1 MTKKFSGNILA
12 LSLPCILLSLF
23 TPLESLTINT
33 PSFLTGFTSSPPA
46 SCDEINAVSAR
57 ELSLKE
63 SIDIAFLNNK
73 AIQIQEEELDVSRA
87 GILGAKS
94 AFWPKLSAKYGYTD
108 NGASFTVN
116 QAVAQNSKKDIGTF
130 TGYTND
136 NRVGLAVNETV
147 YNGGAD
153 IAVLKESRLGLKV
166 QEETLRARKL
176 DVAFETKRLYY
187 GLLLSYETERI
198 TEELLHEAQAH
209 YYDVKTKFGQGSSS
223 KFDVLQSS
231 VQVSKIV
238 PEVVKA
244 KNATQLIMAEF
255 KKVLSLDMNEPIKA
269 NGRLAYSPSEITEGE
284 FLKEAYRSNPEMI
297 LKVLGIDISKW
308 EIEYAKSGYYPQV
321 GANFGYD
328 YRSNNM
334 NTIFDY
340 RHTNWAL
347 GVTVGLSIFDGMST
361 KAKVDAAKA
370 KYSQAHLEKE
380 DFSDQLVV
388 NVKSA
393 CLDMIEADAI
403 VKSQESAIV
412 EAKDAL
418 RIARI
423 GYDNGVT
430 TNLDVLD
437 TQVSLSQV
445 ERNLSEGIYDYLI
458 AKAQIDRVMGRESY
472 GEER

>member
-1 MTKKFSGNILA
+1 MKKVFLILA
-12 LSLPCILLSLF
+12 AVFVSIMSTF
-23 TPLESLTINT
+23 
-33 PSFLTGFTSSPPA
+33 SSSA
-46 SCDEINAVSAR
+46 EIADSAR
-57 ELSLKE
+57 ELSLKD
-63 SIDIAFLNNK
+63 SIGIAFLSNK
-73 AIQIQEEELDVSRA
+73 PIQIQEEELSVA
-87 GILGAKS
+87 KAQILGAKS
-94 AFWPKLSAKYGYTD
+94 AFWPKLAATYGYTY
-108 NGASFTVN
+108 NGAAFDIGS
-116 QAVAQNSKKDIGTF
+116 AAAKNSKKDIGTF

-136 NRVGLAVNETV
+136 NKVNVAVTESV

-153 IAVLKESRLGLKV
+153 IAALKEARLGMKV

-176 DVAFETKRLYY
+176 DVAFDTKRLYY
-187 GLLLSYETERI
+187 GLLLAYETERI
-198 TEELLHEAQAH
+198 TEALLNEAKAH
-209 YYDVKTKFGQGSSS
+209 YDDVKSKFEQGTSS

-244 KNATQLIMAEF
+244 KNAIQIITAEF
-255 KKVLSLDMNEPIKA
+255 KKAIGLKMDENIGLT
-269 NGRLAYSPSEITEGE
+269 GRLSYSLSEIIEE
-284 FLKEAYRSNPEMI
+284 SFLKEAYKNNPEMI
-297 LKVLGIDISKW
+297 LKILGIDIQKW

-321 GANFGYD
+321 AANFGYD

-370 KYSQAHLEKE
+370 RYSQARLEKE
-380 DFSDQLVV
+380 NITDQLAVD
-388 NVKSA
+388 VKSA
-393 CLDMIEADAI
+393 CLDMNEADAI
-403 VKSQESAIV
+403 VKSQRDAIV

-418 RIARI
+418 RIAEI

-437 TQVSLSQV
+437 AQVSLSQV
-445 ERNLSEGIYDYLI
+445 EKNLSEGIYDYLI
-458 AKAQIDRVMGRESY
+458 ARAQLDKVMGRESY
-472 GEER
+472 E